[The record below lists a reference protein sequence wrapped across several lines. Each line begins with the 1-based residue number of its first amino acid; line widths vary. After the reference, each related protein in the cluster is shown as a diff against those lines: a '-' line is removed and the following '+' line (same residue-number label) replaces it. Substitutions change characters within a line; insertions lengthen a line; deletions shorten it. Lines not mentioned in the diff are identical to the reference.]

1 MGMRRKRGLWL
12 GGLAI
17 ALLFGSVSAHAG
29 NRGADGEF
37 EERRSSHFTLY
48 QDVDIDETSG
58 FHGSRRFEQRVLEVL
73 ESAYDRLELQVGL
86 RPDQPVTVIVY
97 DPKIYDARFAGLFR
111 FSAAGFYGGQIHVR
125 GGASLSPSL
134 TRVLHHEL
142 VHAAFD
148 QAMPASYLPAWFNEG
163 VAEWFE
169 ARSAGKRRLSA
180 QERSFLHGASQRGA
194 LFSFQQLSS
203 PSFSGF
209 GPGAA
214 QIAYLESYGF
224 IAYLAH
230 QHSERRVRDWIREV
244 ARSQDLDR
252 ATRRIFRTDLG
263 RLEERYLEELAQ
275 SGF

>member
-1 MGMRRKRGLWL
+1 MRERRRRGLWIS
-12 GGLAI
+12 GATT
-17 ALLFGSVSAHAG
+17 ALLFFSMASQAG

-37 EERRSSHFTLY
+37 EERRSSHFVLY

-86 RPDQPVTVIVY
+86 RPDQPVTVVVY
-97 DPKIYDARFAGLFR
+97 DPKIYDNRFVGLFR
-111 FSAAGFYGGQIHVR
+111 FSAAGFYAGQIHVR

-134 TRVLHHEL
+134 ARVLHHEL

-148 QAMPASYLPAWFNEG
+148 QAMPASHLPAWFNEG
-163 VAEWFE
+163 TAEWFE
-169 ARSAGKRRLSA
+169 ARSAGKRRLSV

-203 PSFSGF
+203 PSFAGF

-224 IAYLAH
+224 MAYLAH

-244 ARSQDLDR
+244 VRSQDLDR
-252 ATRRIFRTDLG
+252 ATRRTFRTDLA
-263 RLEERYLEELAQ
+263 RLEERYLKELAQ
-275 SGF
+275 GGP